1 MPLRHK
7 HGKRENRMSRLVLA
21 SSFMGKTYANN
32 TYSNVYDFDQYTLR
46 YKYNREDYP
55 HLTDEQFKGLRGR
68 KVKDGWFEKYMDDFC
83 AEIDASYYDVMVG
96 WLQHNVV
103 DDLIK
108 SGYTPELVLFSN
120 EIDPYRVLQRGL
132 RRGNEYTSVEP
143 VAGLLRKIYNTFTA
157 PEYIDYCKVWVAHD
171 LVYLDE
177 FLVSTGTALHFRDDA
192 LGGMIRDV
200 SAVIEQL

>member
-1 MPLRHK
+1 
-7 HGKRENRMSRLVLA
+7 
-21 SSFMGKTYANN
+21 MGKTYANN

-55 HLTDEQFKGLRGR
+55 HLTDEQFKGLPGR
-68 KVKDGWFEKYMDDFC
+68 KVKDDWFAKYMDDFC
-83 AEIDASYYDVMVG
+83 AEIDAGYYDVMVG

-103 DDLIK
+103 DNLID

-120 EIDPYRVLQRGL
+120 EIDPYRVLERGL

-157 PEYIDYCKVWVAHD
+157 PEYVEYCKVWVAHD
-171 LVYLDE
+171 LIYLDE

-192 LGGMIRDV
+192 HGGMIRDV

>member
-1 MPLRHK
+1 
-7 HGKRENRMSRLVLA
+7 MSRLVLA

-32 TYSNVYDFDQYTLR
+32 TYSNVYDFDQHTLQ

-55 HLTDEQFKGLRGR
+55 HLTDEQFKGLPGR
-68 KVKDGWFEKYMDDFC
+68 KVKDDWFAKYMDDFC
-83 AEIDASYYDVMVG
+83 AEIDAGYYDVMVG
-96 WLQHNVV
+96 WLQHDVV
-103 DDLIK
+103 DDLIE

-120 EIDPYRVLQRGL
+120 EIDPYRVLQRGI
-132 RRGNEYTSVEP
+132 RRGNEYSDVKP
-143 VAGLLRKIYNTFTA
+143 VADLLRKIYNTFTA
-157 PEYIDYCKVWVAHD
+157 PEYVDYCEVWVAHD
-171 LVYLDE
+171 LIYLDE

>member
-1 MPLRHK
+1 
-7 HGKRENRMSRLVLA
+7 MSRLVLA

-55 HLTDEQFKGLRGR
+55 HLTDEQFKGLPGR
-68 KVKDGWFEKYMDDFC
+68 KVKDGWFAKYMDDFC
-83 AEIDASYYDVMVG
+83 GEIDSGYYDVMVG

-108 SGYTPELVLFSN
+108 SGYAPELVLFSN
-120 EIDPYRVLQRGL
+120 EIDPYRVLERGL
-132 RRGNEYTSVEP
+132 RRGNEYKSVEP
-143 VAGLLRKIYNTFTA
+143 VADLLWKIYNTFTA
-157 PEYIDYCKVWVAHD
+157 PEYVEYCKVWVAHD
-171 LVYLDE
+171 LIYLDE
-177 FLVSTGTALHFRDDA
+177 FLVSTGTVLHFRDDA
-192 LGGMIRDV
+192 RGGMIRDV

>member
-1 MPLRHK
+1 
-7 HGKRENRMSRLVLA
+7 MSRLVLA
-21 SSFMGKTYANN
+21 SSFMGKTYDNN

-55 HLTDEQFKGLRGR
+55 HLTDEQFKGLPGR
-68 KVKDGWFEKYMDDFC
+68 KVKDDWFAKYMDDFC
-83 AEIDASYYDVMVG
+83 AEIDAGYYDVMVG

-103 DDLIK
+103 DNLID

-120 EIDPYRVLQRGL
+120 EIDPYRVLERGL

-157 PEYIDYCKVWVAHD
+157 PEYVEYCKVWVAHD
-171 LVYLDE
+171 LIYLDE

-192 LGGMIRDV
+192 HGGMIRDV

>member
-1 MPLRHK
+1 
-7 HGKRENRMSRLVLA
+7 MSRLVLA

-55 HLTDEQFKGLRGR
+55 HLTDEQFKGLLGR
-68 KVKDGWFEKYMDDFC
+68 KVKDDWFEKYMDDFC
-83 AEIDASYYDVMVG
+83 GEIDSGYYDVMVG

-103 DDLIK
+103 DVLIE

-120 EIDPYRVLQRGL
+120 EIDPYRVLERGL

-157 PEYIDYCKVWVAHD
+157 PEYVEYCKVWVAHD
-171 LVYLDE
+171 LIYLDE

-192 LGGMIRDV
+192 HGGMIRDV